1 MDISVVI
8 PMYGCRK
15 AIPELYQRLST
26 VLQKLTSEYEI
37 IMVND
42 SCPQNS
48 WEEIEQLCKQD
59 ARVVGIEMARN
70 FGQMK
75 AITAGM
81 DYSTGKLVVVMDCD
95 LQDAPEEIPRLYAK
109 LQEGYDVVFARRTQ
123 RKDPPLRRMVSKC
136 FYKIYSIATD
146 GRYDPALANFS
157 IMTRQV
163 ADAYCSM
170 REIHR
175 AFVMYVKWL
184 GFRHGYIEVEH
195 QARHSGKSSYSLKKR
210 IRMAEEI
217 LTSQSDKL
225 VRLIAKL
232 GLFISLLSFLMII
245 VTVVRYYLFR
255 IPQGYT
261 STVAVIFLM
270 GGLILSAIG
279 IVGIYIG
286 NIFMEVKGRPL
297 YVVRTVLNNHNTQKG
312 RVEQKQSACAPA
324 LME

>member
-15 AIPELYQRLST
+15 AIPELYRRLSET
-26 VLQKLTSEYEI
+26 LRTLTNEYEI

-42 SCPQNS
+42 ACPQNS
-48 WEEIEQLCKQD
+48 WEEIEKLCAQD
-59 ARVVGIEMARN
+59 RKVIGIEMARN

-75 AITAGM
+75 AITAGL
-81 DYSTGKLVVVMDCD
+81 DYSSGKLVVVMDCD
-95 LQDAPEEIPRLYAK
+95 LQDAPEEIPHLYAK
-109 LQEGYDVVFARRTQ
+109 LQEGYDVVFARRMQ
-123 RKDPPLRRMVSKC
+123 RKDPPLRRMISKC
-136 FYKIYSIATD
+136 FYKIYSMATD
-146 GRYDPALANFS
+146 GRYDPSLANFS

-184 GFRHGYIEVEH
+184 GFRHGFIDVEH

-210 IRMAEEI
+210 IKMAEEI

-225 VRLIAKL
+225 VRVIAKL
-232 GLFISLLSFLMII
+232 GLLISFVSFLMII
-245 VTVVRYYLFR
+245 VTVMRYFLLR

-261 STVAVIFLM
+261 STFSVIFLM

-286 NIFMEVKGRPL
+286 NIFMEVKKRPL
-297 YVVRTVLNNHNTQKG
+297 YVVRSVLNSERK
-312 RVEQKQSACAPA
+312 E
-324 LME
+324 

>member
-15 AIPELYQRLST
+15 AIPELYSRLTTS
-26 VLQKLTSEYEI
+26 LQTLTSEYEI

-42 SCPQNS
+42 ACPQNS
-48 WEEIEQLCKQD
+48 WEEIEKLCALDK
-59 ARVVGIEMARN
+59 RVVGIEMARN

-81 DYSTGKLVVVMDCD
+81 DHSTGKYVVVMDCD

-109 LQEGYDVVFARRTQ
+109 LQEGYDVVFARRMQ

-136 FYKIYSIATD
+136 FYTIYSMATD
-146 GRYDPALANFS
+146 GRYDPSLANFS

-163 ADAYCSM
+163 ADAYCTM

-210 IRMAEEI
+210 IKMAEEI

-225 VRLIAKL
+225 VRVIAKL
-232 GLFISLLSFLMII
+232 GFLISLVSFLMII
-245 VTVVRYYLFR
+245 VTVVRYYLLH

-261 STVAVIFLM
+261 STLAVIFLM

-286 NIFMEVKGRPL
+286 NIFMEVKKRPL
-297 YVVRTVLNNHNTQKG
+297 YVVRTVLNSK
-312 RVEQKQSACAPA
+312 EK
-324 LME
+324 E

>member
-1 MDISVVI
+1 MKISVVI
-8 PMYGCRK
+8 PVYGCRK
-15 AIPELYQRLST
+15 AIPELYERLT
-26 VLQKLTSEYEI
+26 NTLPQLTDDYEI

-42 SCPQNS
+42 ACPQNS
-48 WEEIEQLCKQD
+48 WEEIEKLCAQD
-59 ARVVGIEMARN
+59 KKVVGIEMARN

-81 DYSTGKLVVVMDCD
+81 DYSSGDWVVVMDCD
-95 LQDAPEEIPRLYAK
+95 LQDAPEEILRLYAK
-109 LQEGYDVVFARRTQ
+109 IQEGYDVVFARRMQ
-123 RKDPPLRRMVSKC
+123 RKDPPLRRMISKC
-136 FYKIYSIATD
+136 FYEIYSMATD
-146 GRYDPALANFS
+146 GRYDPSLANFS

-210 IRMAEEI
+210 IAMAEEI

-225 VRLIAKL
+225 LRVIAKF
-232 GLFISLLSFLMII
+232 GLLISFISFVMII
-245 VTVVRYYLFR
+245 VTIIRYFILR

-261 STVAVIFLM
+261 STFAVIFLM

-286 NIFMEVKGRPL
+286 NIFMEVKDRPL
-297 YVVRTVLNNHNTQKG
+297 YVVRTVINKDDRRN
-312 RVEQKQSACAPA
+312 
-324 LME
+324 

>member
-15 AIPELYQRLST
+15 AIPELYRRLSET
-26 VLQKLTSEYEI
+26 LRTLTNEYEI

-42 SCPQNS
+42 ACPQNS
-48 WEEIEQLCKQD
+48 WEEIEKLCAQD
-59 ARVVGIEMARN
+59 RKVIGIEMARN

-75 AITAGM
+75 AITAGL
-81 DYSTGKLVVVMDCD
+81 DYSSGKLVVVMDCD

-109 LQEGYDVVFARRTQ
+109 LQEGYDVVFARRMQ
-123 RKDPPLRRMVSKC
+123 RKDPPLRRMISKC
-136 FYKIYSIATD
+136 FYKIYSMATD
-146 GRYDPALANFS
+146 GRYDPSLANFS

-184 GFRHGYIEVEH
+184 GFRHGFIDVEH

-210 IRMAEEI
+210 IKMAEEI

-225 VRLIAKL
+225 VRVIAKL
-232 GLFISLLSFLMII
+232 GLLISFVSFLMII
-245 VTVVRYYLFR
+245 VTVVRYFLLR

-261 STVAVIFLM
+261 STFAVIFLM

-286 NIFMEVKGRPL
+286 NIFMEVKKRPL
-297 YVVRTVLNNHNTQKG
+297 YVVRSVLNSERK
-312 RVEQKQSACAPA
+312 E
-324 LME
+324 

>member
-15 AIPELYQRLST
+15 AIPELYRRLSET
-26 VLQKLTSEYEI
+26 LRTLTSEYEI

-42 SCPQNS
+42 ACPQNS
-48 WEEIEQLCKQD
+48 WEEIEKLCAQD
-59 ARVVGIEMARN
+59 SKVVGIEMARN

-81 DYSTGKLVVVMDCD
+81 DHSTGKYVVVMDCD

-109 LQEGYDVVFARRTQ
+109 LQEGYDVVFARRMQ
-123 RKDPPLRRMVSKC
+123 RKEPPLRRMVSKC
-136 FYKIYSIATD
+136 FCTICYVATD
-146 GRYDPALANFS
+146 GRYDPSLANFS

-163 ADAYCSM
+163 ADAYCTM

-210 IRMAEEI
+210 IKMAEEI

-225 VRLIAKL
+225 VRVIAKL
-232 GLFISLLSFLMII
+232 GFLISLVSFLMII
-245 VTVVRYYLFR
+245 VTVVRYYLLH

-261 STVAVIFLM
+261 STLAVIFLM

-286 NIFMEVKGRPL
+286 NIFMEVKKRPL
-297 YVVRTVLNNHNTQKG
+297 YVVRTVLNSK
-312 RVEQKQSACAPA
+312 EK
-324 LME
+324 E

>member
-15 AIPELYQRLST
+15 AIPELYSRLSET
-26 VLQKLTSEYEI
+26 LKTLTNEYEI

-42 SCPQNS
+42 ACPQNS
-48 WEEIEQLCKQD
+48 WEEIEKLCARDK
-59 ARVVGIEMARN
+59 RVVGIEMARN

-81 DYSTGKLVVVMDCD
+81 DHSTGKLVVVMDCD

-109 LQEGYDVVFARRTQ
+109 LQEGYDVVFARRMQ
-123 RKDPPLRRMVSKC
+123 RKDPPLRRLVSKC
-136 FYKIYSIATD
+136 FYKIYSMATD

-175 AFVMYVKWL
+175 AFVMYIKWL

-210 IRMAEEI
+210 IAMAEEI

-225 VRLIAKL
+225 VRVIAKL
-232 GLFISLLSFLMII
+232 GMLISFFSFLMII
-245 VTVVRYYLFR
+245 VTVIRYFLLR

-261 STVAVIFLM
+261 STFAVIFLM

-286 NIFMEVKGRPL
+286 NIFMEVKERPL
-297 YVVRTVLNNHNTQKG
+297 YVVRSILNSHEVSGDKA
-312 RVEQKQSACAPA
+312 E
-324 LME
+324 